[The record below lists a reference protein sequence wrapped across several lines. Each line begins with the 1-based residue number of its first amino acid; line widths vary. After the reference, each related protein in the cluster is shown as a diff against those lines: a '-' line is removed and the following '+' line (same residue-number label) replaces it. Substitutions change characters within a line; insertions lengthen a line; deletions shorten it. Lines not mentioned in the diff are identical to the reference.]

1 MLEQIER
8 ADLVDKS
15 IRLAADNCT
24 RAEKWL
30 KMMIEHIGG
39 PFTGGLFGYL
49 ENDKQKT
56 LCTSNAE

>member
-24 RAEKWL
+24 RAEKRL
-30 KMMIEHIGG
+30 KMMIEHIEG
-39 PFTGGLFGYL
+39 PFTRGPFGHL
-49 ENDKQKT
+49 EDD
-56 LCTSNAE
+56 